1 MGKPF
6 VFRIGSE
13 LSQKHLKHDDR
24 QVVGS
29 NELESGYEAFG
40 FQRSI
45 RNLSIEE
52 KSLVCP
58 LKDLQ
63 LQKSRKQ

>member
-1 MGKPF
+1 M
-6 VFRIGSE
+6 FRIGSE

-29 NELESGYEAFG
+29 NELESGHEAFG

-45 RNLSIEE
+45 RNLGIEE

>member
-1 MGKPF
+1 M
-6 VFRIGSE
+6 FRMSSE
-13 LSQKHLKHDDR
+13 LSRKYLKYDS
-24 QVVGS
+24 QVVGL
-29 NELESGYEAFG
+29 NELESGHEAFG
-40 FQRSI
+40 FERSI
-45 RNLSIEE
+45 RNLGIGG

>member
-1 MGKPF
+1 M
-6 VFRIGSE
+6 FRIGSE
-13 LSQKHLKHDDR
+13 LSQKHLKYDNR

-29 NELESGYEAFG
+29 NELESGHEAFG
-40 FQRSI
+40 FI